1 MFKVI
6 KLFSRIIA
14 IITFLFF
21 IASKTN
27 AAFLSNGFVVTSGLY
42 NYDTK
47 TECDL
52 KDREKSC
59 IGNIKIFYPKIKFS
73 NKEVQESFNNIINKY
88 LLYFATYSFK
98 SLDKDSLNNGNK
110 IVNYQFPDSGYRDYF
125 SVKFLEK
132 EEDVLQRQYSFIF
145 NKNTGDLVDFFEV
158 FDSSN
163 DFRKFI
169 SDNFGGFLNSKED
182 FTIDIKNNIALTNLQ
197 FYIET
202 GLFHLVFNKEA
213 KDGNIRIL
221 DIVVPKNFIKANY
234 VRS

>member
-1 MFKVI
+1 VK
-6 KLFSRIIA
+6 KLLSRIIIINIFVFA
-14 IITFLFF
+14 I
-21 IASKTN
+21 TN
-27 AAFLSNGFVVTSGLY
+27 KINSAFLSNGFVVTSGLY
-42 NYDTK
+42 NCDTK

-59 IGNIKIFYPKIKFS
+59 IGNTKIFYPKIKFS

-98 SLDKDSLNNGNK
+98 SVGQMDSNNSKK
-110 IVNYQFPDSGYRDYF
+110 IVNYQFPDSGYKDYF
-125 SVKFLEK
+125 SIKFLEK
-132 EEDVLQRQYSFIF
+132 EEDVVQKQYSFIF

-158 FDSSN
+158 FDNSN

-169 SDNFGGFLNSKED
+169 SDNFRDFLNSEAD
-182 FTIDIKNNIALTNLQ
+182 FVSSIKSNISLSNLQ
-197 FYIET
+197 FYVET
-202 GLFHLVFNKEA
+202 GLFHLVLNKKA
-213 KDGNIRIL
+213 SDGNIRIL